1 MIKNII
7 TCPYL
12 QHHCIFRLK
21 PAAPAKQ
28 EKAAVATALALR
40 CVAGEFEGI
49 SYRAAQAPEALAS
62 GVDRA
67 MIQYYMDKVDPAAAA
82 SRVAERLRVEHE
94 ATQAEEQG
102 CRVIVVGGRE
112 GGSVRALEKKLD
124 EQAKRES
131 KKRARDSEVVVT
143 LAQTQAELLA
153 PYAAEVRGVLGPQS
167 RVELDGESLLRSVA
181 KLLDPK

>member
-1 MIKNII
+1 
-7 TCPYL
+7 
-12 QHHCIFRLK
+12 
-21 PAAPAKQ
+21 
-28 EKAAVATALALR
+28 
-40 CVAGEFEGI
+40 
-49 SYRAAQAPEALAS
+49 
-62 GVDRA
+62 
-67 MIQYYMDKVDPAAAA
+67 
-82 SRVAERLRVEHE
+82 
-94 ATQAEEQG
+94 
-102 CRVIVVGGRE
+102 
-112 GGSVRALEKKLD
+112 VRALEKKLD